1 MSEFRVREIFR
12 ISVLPNPYVAGQA
25 TGNFTIGQEV
35 ELRKED
41 GMKYRG
47 RLEALDFHH
56 HSDDEI
62 ALMFS
67 TELSAQ
73 IEPGDVIY
81 SVSEEE
87 PPR

>member
-12 ISVLPNPYVAGQA
+12 ISVFPNPYVAGRV
-25 TGNFTIGQEV
+25 TGNFTVGQEV
-35 ELRKED
+35 ELHKVD
-41 GMKYRG
+41 GAKYRG

-56 HSDDEI
+56 RSDDEI

-67 TELSAQ
+67 TELSTH

-81 SVSEEE
+81 SVSEE
-87 PPR
+87 